1 MTDIIAIIK
10 SIGIP
15 EIKYDK
21 NTYLLRQSDPVPA
34 MYYCQNASLTISYIN
49 SNGNEFILKVDE
61 DYTGFLGEMEF
72 FQGDNHSLFSV
83 KANKPGI
90 KYAIPQHHFLK
101 MLSKNHDIFL
111 ALMASMSR
119 RYNRNMQTLI
129 ANLTQPTKT
138 SVINQI
144 LEAKNLAN
152 GKPFK
157 LPMTLGAKKIGIT
170 SRSYRRIVHELID
183 EQKIAKI
190 GTSYQVLDPSFKPTK
205 TDFCLHK

>member
-1 MTDIIAIIK
+1 MTDIITIIK
-10 SIGIP
+10 SIGIS
-15 EIKYDK
+15 ETKYDK
-21 NTYLLRQSDPVPA
+21 NVYLLRQYDPVPE

-72 FQGDNHSLFSV
+72 FQKDNHSLFSV
-83 KANKPGI
+83 KANKLGV
-90 KYAIPQHHFLK
+90 KYIIPQHHFFTILGE
-101 MLSKNHDIFL
+101 NHDVL
-111 ALMASMSR
+111 LDLMASMTK
-119 RYNRNMQTLI
+119 RYNRNMQLLI
-129 ANLTQPTKT
+129 DNLTQPTKT

-183 EQKIAKI
+183 EKKMTKI
-190 GTSYQVLDPSFKPTK
+190 GTSYQVLDPGFKPSETG
-205 TDFCLHK
+205 FCLYK